1 MGKEK
6 AAADWDVDQ
15 LENYP
20 RRALQGF
27 CKQVGIRA
35 NQKTVDLIAALRAYH
50 YSFACSSSS
59 EAESVVDEES
69 SDRSHLS
76 EHEQSE
82 LMEEEEEEQEEEHD
96 EEEELHND
104 EEAEAQEEEGG
115 AVEEEEEPHNDE
127 EEEEDDEAEAEAP
140 DDEEG
145 EVDAEEEEHEEDE
158 EDAEVLRQHETAEEA
173 DLTEKDES
181 LDAVL
186 LRNQSKAE
194 PTGAEVTR
202 KQGTNNDKMDVE
214 HGDSIPY
221 RATIVEEE
229 HKKSNSKPETKEIL
243 SKKNAEP
250 MSTGEVVVH
259 QRRRSAFPHLDRL
272 VGASS
277 SSSSSSS
284 LSSIPT
290 NSRTV
295 EQNLPLKPVDEPQ
308 LNRNEAT
315 QTETDREEALRRKY
329 TEELEAMLEQQRA
342 QYRSQ
347 LLEKQQKE
355 DEKKEQEAKN
365 EREREV
371 EETRTTENVNNATKT
386 KTKDWDKIHA
396 KQFEKMDSIAD
407 YLQRKEKS
415 SATHFSSSATKHN
428 TSFTAAKS
436 EKHVSSINNKKVL
449 KRKTM
454 TETAP
459 SSSSKTEPQQL
470 DQKTPKTKTECST
483 IPSSSSSSRL
493 NRTVSSAHLSLSSK
507 DKSCS
512 STNTSIIDATPSSTS
527 KKLTSFASQRQLR
540 TPGNPTPAVH
550 RQRCNIANTTTP
562 SSSSSKRALIVR
574 DPREALLASAPRTPS
589 TTNNQVTKHKLSY
602 TPHKGPLPKF
612 EWNPLSLAATSSTSS
627 AASSSSASP
636 LQKTMRKTA
645 TMIARASCKKD
656 EMRRKLNS
664 VGSKK
669 KKEKREEEEDEN
681 HNKNKSNMEEE
692 GKNESERK
700 QSKTGLMRELKNRMT
715 PIKQKIAGGE
725 RRGSKEKVFKSKD
738 QKREQFLSKRLE
750 SRKETLSSKRSH

>member
-6 AAADWDVDQ
+6 AAADWDVGQ

-82 LMEEEEEEQEEEHD
+82 LMEEEEEQEEEHD
-96 EEEELHND
+96 EEEEPHND
-104 EEAEAQEEEGG
+104 QGEAEAQEEEEG
-115 AVEEEEEPHNDE
+115 AVGEEEEPHNDE
-127 EEEEDDEAEAEAP
+127 EEEGDVEAEAEAQ

-158 EDAEVLRQHETAEEA
+158 EDAEALQQQET
-173 DLTEKDES
+173 DHTEKDES

-186 LRNQSKAE
+186 PRNQNKAE
-194 PTGAEVTR
+194 PTGAEETR
-202 KQGTNNDKMDVE
+202 RQGTNNDKMDVE
-214 HGDSIPY
+214 HGDSILSY
-221 RATIVEEE
+221 RSTIIVEEE
-229 HKKSNSKPETKEIL
+229 HKKPNLKPDTNESL
-243 SKKNAEP
+243 SKKNEQP
-250 MSTGEVVVH
+250 MSIGEVVVH

-272 VGASS
+272 VGSSCS

-284 LSSIPT
+284 LASIPT

-295 EQNLPLKPVDEPQ
+295 EQNRPLKPVDEPQ
-308 LNRNEAT
+308 HDRNEAT
-315 QTETDREEALRRKY
+315 QTETEREEALRRKY

-347 LLEKQQKE
+347 LREKQQQE
-355 DEKKEQEAKN
+355 DEKKEKEAKN
-365 EREREV
+365 EREREA
-371 EETRTTENVNNATKT
+371 EETRTTENVNNTTKT

-415 SATHFSSSATKHN
+415 SAAHSSSSSAAKHN

-449 KRKTM
+449 KRKAM

-470 DQKTPKTKTECST
+470 DQKTPNTKTECST
-483 IPSSSSSSRL
+483 IPSSSRL
-493 NRTVSSAHLSLSSK
+493 NRTVSSTHLSLGSK
-507 DKSCS
+507 HKSCS
-512 STNTSIIDATPSSTS
+512 STNTSIIDATPSSTA

-550 RQRCNIANTTTP
+550 RQRCNTATTTP
-562 SSSSSKRALIVR
+562 SSLSSKRALVVR
-574 DPREALLASAPRTPS
+574 DPREALLASAPRTPSTTS

-645 TMIARASCKKD
+645 TMIARASSKKD

-669 KKEKREEEEDEN
+669 KKEKREEAEDEN

-725 RRGSKEKVFKSKD
+725 RRGSKEKVFKTKD

-750 SRKETLSSKRSH
+750 SRKETLSSKRDH